1 MACSQSNSQEQVVKN
16 INNHTMKNK
25 MKVEIWSD
33 IMCPFCYIGKR
44 KFEKALA
51 QFSHKDNIELVWKS
65 FQLAPD
71 LKTQPD
77 KNIHQFLSE
86 HKGVSIEQAKAMNNQ
101 VTEMASMVGLVY
113 NFDKSIPANSFKAHR
128 FIHVAKQQGKQD
140 EAEELLFRS
149 YFTDGK
155 NIDDYSTLVQLGAEI
170 GLDTASLKIALENG
184 SYADD
189 VKADILEAQQLGV
202 NGVPF
207 FVFNRKYAISGAQES
222 PTFLEA
228 LAKAFDEWH
237 KQNPEAGL
245 EITEGQSCKP
255 DGTCQ

>member
-1 MACSQSNSQEQVVKN
+1 
-16 INNHTMKNK
+16 MKNK

-51 QFSHKDNIELVWKS
+51 QFAHKDNVQLVWKS
-65 FQLAPD
+65 FQLTPD
-71 LKTQPD
+71 LKTQPG
-77 KNIHQFLSE
+77 KSMHQFLSE
-86 HKGVSIEQAKAMNNQ
+86 HKSVSLEQAKAMNNQ
-101 VTEMASMVGLVY
+101 VTQMAKHAGLVY
-113 NFDKSIPANSFKAHR
+113 NFDRSVPANSFHAHR
-128 FIHVAKQQGKQD
+128 FIHFAKQQGKQD

-155 NIDDYSTLVQLGAEI
+155 NIDDYPTLVQLGAEI
-170 GLDTASLKIALENG
+170 GLDTASLTIALENG

-189 VKADILEAQQLGV
+189 VKTDILEAQQLGV

-228 LAKAFDEWH
+228 LTKAFGEWR
-237 KQNPEAGL
+237 KQNPDTAPD
-245 EITEGQSCKP
+245 ITEGQSCKP
-255 DGTCQ
+255 DGTCP